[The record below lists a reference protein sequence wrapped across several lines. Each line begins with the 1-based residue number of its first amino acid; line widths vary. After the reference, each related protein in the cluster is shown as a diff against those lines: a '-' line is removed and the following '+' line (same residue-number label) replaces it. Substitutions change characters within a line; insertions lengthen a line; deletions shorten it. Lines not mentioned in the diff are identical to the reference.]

1 MPLILIDRMVLFT
14 EQALFSVWKKTDNKS
29 KKNEAGIE
37 RHFCLKR

>member
-14 EQALFSVWKKTDNKS
+14 ERCSLYVKTDNKS